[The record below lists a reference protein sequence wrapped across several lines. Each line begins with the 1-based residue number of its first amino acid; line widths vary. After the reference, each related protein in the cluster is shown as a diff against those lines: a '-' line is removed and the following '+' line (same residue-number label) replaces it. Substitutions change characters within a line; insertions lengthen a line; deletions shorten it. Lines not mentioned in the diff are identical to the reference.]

1 MSTTNTPY
9 TFTFDKK
16 VGLSKDT
23 EYVIAFFLAE
33 TGEEKGVNI
42 NVKSNVESPDLHVQ
56 GRDDLRPKVS
66 VSFGKDGAYVK
77 PTNGVP
83 KSDLDSSVQ
92 KSLEKADASASH
104 DETVLTETY
113 GDIMDSEWK
122 FVPGKIQGYDI
133 TMNLLEDAQGVKA
146 TPYANEGPLS
156 MTPILLQGDEESLT
170 WNPMGG
176 ETPFWFGDEP
186 LVATRTGKY
195 LLLGEQTEMKIQPKG
210 DYLVPEDLQKVSAG
224 KVSTNKISIA
234 NGGKLELNSGSTIQ
248 VNKGIDETKL
258 VIVDGNERAEV
269 SFPTKSGTL
278 VVDEDLKQLQVGKL
292 STDKIAIQNGGQ
304 VELKS
309 GSTIKVSK
317 GFDETKIVLDDGET
331 QKVLTFPAK
340 AGTLVVDGDLSDFY
354 TKPSGRI
361 PESDLAQAVK
371 NKLDGAYTKPSDGI
385 PKSDL
390 KQDVQDTLDGAYSKP
405 TNGIPASDLEQ
416 SVQNTLNGAYSKP
429 SNGIPESD
437 LEQTVQTKLDG
448 AYSKPSNGI
457 PKSDLAQE
465 VQTSLEKAD
474 DAPTS
479 EDIELT
485 ETYGDIM
492 DSTWDLNPSSFSG
505 YALTLEFTQVGDLKK
520 VDLYA
525 GGGSATGGNPVTLQG
540 DEETL
545 TWYPSG
551 SGQTPTWLGPMTV
564 TATRTGKYIKLGDQT
579 PKMQPAGNYA
589 TKDICVSKAALASV
603 LDAVDAQTGTDDKFN
618 TLITQLRNLVNA

>member
-9 TFTFDKK
+9 TFTFNKK

-42 NVKSNVESPDLHVQ
+42 NVKSNMESPDLHVQ

-77 PTNGVP
+77 PTNGIP

-92 KSLEKADASASH
+92 KSLEKADVAATH

-122 FVPGKIQGYDI
+122 FAPEKIQGYDI

-146 TPYANEGPLS
+146 TPYANGGPLS

-176 ETPFWFGDEP
+176 ETPVWFGDEP

-210 DYLVPEDLQKVSAG
+210 DYLSSEDLDEIGVGNLTSEAIEVQDGGTIKLNQGSSIKVIKGDDEA
-224 KVSTNKISIA
+224 KIVIDD
-234 NGGKLELNSGSTIQ
+234 GST
-248 VNKGIDETKL
+248 TK
-258 VIVDGNERAEV
+258 EV
-269 SFPTKSGTL
+269 SFPTKS
-278 VVDEDLKQLQVGKL
+278 
-292 STDKIAIQNGGQ
+292 
-304 VELKS
+304 
-309 GSTIKVSK
+309 
-317 GFDETKIVLDDGET
+317 
-331 QKVLTFPAK
+331 
-340 AGTLVVDGDLSDFY
+340 GTLVVDGDLSDFY
-354 TKPSGRI
+354 TKPSGGI

-437 LEQTVQTKLDG
+437 LEQTIQTKLDG

-474 DAPTS
+474 QAVAS

-485 ETYGDIM
+485 ETYGNIM

-505 YALTLEFTQVGDLKK
+505 YTLTLEFTQVGDLKK

-525 GGGSATGGNPVTLQG
+525 GGGSATGGNPMTLQG

-618 TLITQLRNLVNA
+618 ALITGLRNLVNA